1 MVLYLCPVLSILI
14 NLTVSFHIFHISGLI
29 ADKLRGKTVLEV
41 GSGTGAVG
49 ICAASLGG

>member
-1 MVLYLCPVLSILI
+1 MYCPVLSRLI
-14 NLTVSFHIFHISGLI
+14 NLTLSFHKFHISGLI
-29 ADKLRGKTVLEV
+29 ADKLRGKTALEV